1 MYKRLYEEEHK
12 LHSSSPRLAEAAPGL
27 SLSNYMSIKK
37 DLMVKGSFD
46 QYALC
51 VCVDI
56 YYPNELW
63 LSSSDSLVDKIV
75 WLQTYELGLIV
86 KQREF

>member
-1 MYKRLYEEEHK
+1 
-12 LHSSSPRLAEAAPGL
+12 
-27 SLSNYMSIKK
+27 
-37 DLMVKGSFD
+37 MVKGSFD

-56 YYPNELW
+56 YYPKKLR
-63 LSSSDSLVDKIV
+63 LSSSDSLVDGI
-75 WLQTYELGLIV
+75 YELGLIV